1 MLRLPDGKRLG
12 LFWNIY
18 LNGPQ
23 HSFQDLA
30 LFYSLVSYGDTA
42 VVIGCSVQKYK
53 TLDCASASTKLNG
66 ELMRDDASKRPAK
79 KVIGSGGIERLEPD
93 CIAFCHAAN

>member
-1 MLRLPDGKRLG
+1 MLRLPVGKRLG

-18 LNGPQ
+18 PNEPQ
-23 HSFQDLA
+23 DYFQELT
-30 LFYSLVSYGDTA
+30 LVYSLVSYGDAA

-53 TLDCASASTKLNG
+53 TLDCASASTKLNC
-66 ELMRDDASKRPAK
+66 ELMCDDAPKRPAK
-79 KVIGSGGIERLEPD
+79 KIIGPGRIERLEPV